1 MPLYIADFETTV
13 DEDTTQQEYTEVWS
27 FAIAQLF
34 DGTENVTIGNSIED
48 FFREMKKGK
57 RRSKKIVYFH
67 NLAFDGKFIIDYLS
81 RKLGFKAD
89 YDEVNKKYNRDKE
102 IRENAFSCVIT
113 DQGIWY
119 SIEVNFDGYLIEFRD
134 SLKLLPFK
142 LVEIGPAFNTKH
154 RKLKMKYKGNM
165 HAGGEITQEQRAYIT
180 NDILCPKE
188 ALEAF
193 LTEIDKKKSPPLTI
207 GQWALSTFKHG
218 MTKAEYNNYFPNLKE
233 IKLDINYYGSA
244 DVDAYIRKSYM
255 GGWCYADERYTGLVN
270 KTTKIYDVNSLYP
283 SMMREHNNPMPVGEP
298 VMIKDIRKLKDFP
311 KDCYYFIRFRCQ
323 FELKDGY
330 LPFIQLK
337 HDLHYRSNENLK
349 YSKWDRNGD
358 LMRNYTPEIT
368 LSKTLFN
375 LFVQSYKIWDLE
387 ILDAAVFNVEYGLFD
402 GYVDHFMAMKIKATK
417 EKNHVKRQVA
427 KLALNNL
434 YGKFGRNPENA
445 FRVPDL
451 KDEDMEVL
459 YDLDIGEDNK
469 PVYIP
474 IASAITSYA
483 RRFTVKAAIQNID
496 YFRYSDTD
504 SIHLVCNK
512 NYIPKGITIDD
523 VNLSCWAEEGVVE
536 HSIFVRQKTYMEWSG
551 SDFDIKGCGMPDRCK
566 MLFEQNLKGN
576 KPVNN
581 KLKVIGSYEILEI
594 EDGEE
599 IDLSLDELDF
609 LETEREPEDYKIG
622 FSVPGK
628 LTPRTIVGG
637 CVLEEGFFTIH

>member
-1 MPLYIADFETTV
+1 MPLFIADFETTV
-13 DEDTTQQEYTEVWS
+13 DEDTSKQEYTEVWS
-27 FAIAQLF
+27 FAMAKLF
-34 DGTENVTIGNSIED
+34 DGTEDVIVGNSIED
-48 FFREMKKGK
+48 FFRELKKGK
-57 RRSKKIVYFH
+57 RRSKKVVFFH

-102 IRENAFSCVIT
+102 IHENSFSCVIT

-154 RKLKMKYKGNM
+154 RKLKMKYKGGM
-165 HAGGEITQEQRAYIT
+165 YAGCSITEEQKAYII

-193 LTEIDKKKSPPLTI
+193 LTEIDKVKSPPLTI
-207 GQWALSTFKHG
+207 GQWALSTFKHS
-218 MTKAEYNNYFPNLKE
+218 MTKEEYKNFFPNLKD
-233 IKLDINYYGSA
+233 IKLDVNYYGSP
-244 DVDAYIRKSYM
+244 DVDSYIRKSYM
-255 GGWCYADERYTGLVN
+255 GGWCYADERYTGIVN
-270 KTTKIYDVNSLYP
+270 STTKVYDVNSLYP
-283 SMMREHNNPMPVGEP
+283 SMMRDHNNPMPVGEP
-298 VMIKDIRKLKDFP
+298 VMVKDITKLKEFP

-330 LPFIQLK
+330 LPFVQLK

-349 YSKWDRNGD
+349 YSKWDRNGS
-358 LMRNYTPEIT
+358 LMRNYTPEMT

-375 LFVQSYKIWDLE
+375 LFIQCYKVWDLE

-402 GYVDHFMAMKIKATK
+402 GYVDHFMAMKIKASE
-417 EKNHVKRQVA
+417 EKNHVKRQTS

-445 FRVPDL
+445 FRVPKL
-451 KDEDMEVL
+451 KDNELEVL

-483 RRFTVKAAIQNID
+483 RRFTVRAAVQNID

-504 SIHLVCNK
+504 SVHLVCPK
-512 NYIPKGITIDD
+512 NYKPKGMTIDD
-523 VNLSCWAEEGVVE
+523 VKLSCWKEESVQE
-536 HSIFVRQKTYMEWSG
+536 HSIFVRQKTYMEWTG
-551 SDFDIKGCGMPDRCK
+551 SNYDIKGCGMPDRCK

-576 KPVNN
+576 KPQNN
-581 KLKVIGSYEILEI
+581 KLKVIGSYNILEI

-599 IDLSLDELDF
+599 IELSLDELDF